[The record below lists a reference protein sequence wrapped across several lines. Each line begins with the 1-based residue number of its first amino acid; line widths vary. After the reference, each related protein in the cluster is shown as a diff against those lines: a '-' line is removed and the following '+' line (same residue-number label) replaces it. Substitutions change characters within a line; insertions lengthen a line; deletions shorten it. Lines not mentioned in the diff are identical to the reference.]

1 MTLRT
6 ILGGRTL
13 ALRIRHPQ
21 DFYAGA
27 IFIGFG
33 AAAFFIGRE
42 YSFGTATRMGPGYF
56 PALLG
61 ALLAALGAI
70 IAARSL
76 SLNGPPIAKIQLRP
90 LSLILLAIILFAILL
105 DLAGLVVSTVVM
117 VSVAGLAAWDVRA
130 RDVALLCVGLAALA
144 LGLFV
149 YGLGLTIKVWP
160 WS

>member
-1 MTLRT
+1 M
-6 ILGGRTL
+6 
-13 ALRIRHPQ
+13 ALSVRHPQ
-21 DFYAGA
+21 DFFAGV

-33 AAAFFIGRE
+33 VAAFFIGRE

-61 ALLAALGAI
+61 ALLGALGVI
-70 IAARSL
+70 IAARSFSL
-76 SLNGPPIAKIQLRP
+76 SGPPIAKIQFRP
-90 LSLILLAIILFAILL
+90 LSLVLAAIILFAVLL
-105 DLAGLVVSTVVM
+105 DVAGLVAATVVM
-117 VSVAGLAAWDVRA
+117 VIVAGLAAWDVRA